1 VESKEREHWVGCG
14 REWRKKKMMK
24 INEGRRNVRMKER
37 KKNVRS
43 WSVHLGWARR
53 TRIKKKGKKKWKWW
67 GGWVML
73 SVEEKKKRKEHKKKK
88 GEIGEGKL
96 KSQIE

>member
-1 VESKEREHWVGCG
+1 
-14 REWRKKKMMK
+14 
-24 INEGRRNVRMKER
+24 
-37 KKNVRS
+37 
-43 WSVHLGWARR
+43 
-53 TRIKKKGKKKWKWW
+53 
-67 GGWVML
+67 ML